1 METTTAKDT
10 FTWHFTYHNGI
21 QVPEFDQSRPDGRAL
36 ADVDVSQ
43 VKQLDLDTSDMLGK
57 HSVVIPDGVRPVFL
71 RRRCRIVNIVTE
83 QDAAG
88 PVVHCI
94 GWKSE
99 KSECYLFIFEDG
111 STLLT
116 SDFNAV

>member
-36 ADVDVSQ
+36 ADVDMSQ

-57 HSVVIPDGVRPVFL
+57 HSVVIPDGANPVFL
-71 RRRCRIVNIVTE
+71 RRRRIVI
-83 QDAAG
+83 DFF
-88 PVVHCI
+88 VHRM
-94 GWKSE
+94 
-99 KSECYLFIFEDG
+99 LA
-111 STLLT
+111 STDLLWFCRPFRERA
-116 SDFNAV
+116 SR

>member
-1 METTTAKDT
+1 METTAAKDA

-36 ADVDVSQ
+36 ADVDMSQ

-57 HSVVIPDGVRPVFL
+57 HSVVIPDGANPVFL
-71 RRRCRIVNIVTE
+71 RRRPFVIDSNTGDQTKTTI
-83 QDAAG
+83 
-88 PVVHCI
+88 HCI